1 MAPARPRSRG
11 GQERRPGRGRRQQAS
26 SVERSGVG
34 AAAASDLADGSGTR
48 PVWGTRPVRLRSV
61 PTGVPDSPVRVLVAH
76 ADPGVRRRLREA
88 LEHAGYQLL
97 ETESV
102 AGAVAACRRESPAVA
117 VVDAGL
123 RAEDGRSAL
132 EHLKADADAFGVA
145 VVLVQP

>member
-1 MAPARPRSRG
+1 M
-11 GQERRPGRGRRQQAS
+11 GQA
-26 SVERSGVG
+26 
-34 AAAASDLADGSGTR
+34 LAQLWD
-48 PVWGTRPVRLRSV
+48 TRPVRVRSV

-117 VVDAGL
+117 VVHAGL

-132 EHLKADADAFGVA
+132 EHLKAERSAWPSCSSSRATWRSTPRWPGCAPGRSPDRRAAAPGRRDRARA
-145 VVLVQP
+145 R